1 MFDDGEPSMMMSIAK
16 LAVSNCLTVTMV
28 LTSLH
33 GDAAHSK
40 VWLQSVVPGSRSF
53 SEILWLKLNGFLA
66 EKGADIS
73 ETGSLLHISFNK
85 VVAREIPDSLR
96 LSKRDYAYGY
106 WQPPTFAASL
116 GSHHIH
122 A

>member
-1 MFDDGEPSMMMSIAK
+1 MFDDGQPSMSISK

-53 SEILWLKLNGFLA
+53 SEIFWLKLNGFLA
-66 EKGADIS
+66 EKGADIPVTAPHFLQQS
-73 ETGSLLHISFNK
+73 PT

-106 WQPPTFAASL
+106 WQPPAFAASL

-122 A
+122 T

>member
-1 MFDDGEPSMMMSIAK
+1 MFDDGQPSMSIAK

-53 SEILWLKLNGFLA
+53 SEIFWLKLNGFLA
-66 EKGADIS
+66 ENGADIY
-73 ETGSLLHISFNK
+73 TLFPKLTHISFNK

-106 WQPPTFAASL
+106 WQPPAFAASL

-122 A
+122 T

>member
-1 MFDDGEPSMMMSIAK
+1 MFDDGQPSMSIAK
-16 LAVSNCLTVTMV
+16 LAVSSCLTVTMV

-53 SEILWLKLNGFLA
+53 SEIFWLKLNGFLA
-66 EKGADIS
+66 EKGADIP
-73 ETGSLLHISFNK
+73 ETAPHFLQQSPT

-106 WQPPTFAASL
+106 WQPPAFAASL
-116 GSHHIH
+116 GSHHHIH
-122 A
+122 T